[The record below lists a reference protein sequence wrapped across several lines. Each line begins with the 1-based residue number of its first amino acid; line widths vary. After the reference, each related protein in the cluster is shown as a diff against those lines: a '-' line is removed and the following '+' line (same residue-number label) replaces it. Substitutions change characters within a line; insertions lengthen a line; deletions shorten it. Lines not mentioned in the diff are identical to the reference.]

1 MAASLY
7 GSGLHLIHLHG
18 DILTIGNSKPPQV
31 LIVGAGPVGLTMA
44 VELARY
50 GVGVRIIDK
59 VAVPTEKS
67 RAVVVW
73 GRTLELLDRMGCA
86 DGFIAAGIRA
96 GAAHLIAT
104 RDREGRAIRIDL
116 GLLTNPFPYALM
128 LPQSATER
136 LLTEHLAGLGVS
148 IERSLELTQL
158 RQSED
163 HVEAELRHADG
174 RIETMR
180 ADWLGGC
187 DGAHSA
193 VRKLIGQ
200 KFSGHTF
207 PTEWLMADLNLRGV
221 PTPPGEPALF
231 FHADGILALFPIG
244 PDNLYRLAANLGP
257 ALEEGR
263 GRDVSLAEI
272 QALITRRGPAG
283 LTATRSSWHATFRIN
298 ERQVESYR
306 SQRVFLVGDAA
317 HIHSPAGGQGMNT
330 GMQDAVNLAW
340 KLALICRG
348 DLALDAGGQRLLDSY
363 GVERRAVGTQ
373 TLRVAGRMT
382 ALGLMTHP
390 LTQGLRNRIAKLVMR
405 WRPVQRALARQLSGL
420 TVRYQI
426 SSLNGSGRRGGKDD
440 PRAGHRFPMTARHG
454 EGGRAPRFH
463 LVGDIASAEA
473 ARLAALFPRLL
484 DAKVMALPEGMRQ
497 GRLWL
502 LRPDGYVALAT
513 TTGDS
518 AAVVTYLSRLMAG
531 HEMTQSRGRLP
542 DEVVEP
548 A

>member
-1 MAASLY
+1 M
-7 GSGLHLIHLHG
+7 
-18 DILTIGNSKPPQV
+18 TIGNSKTPQV

-44 VELARY
+44 AELARY

-59 VAVPTEKS
+59 VAVATDKS

-104 RDREGRAIRIDL
+104 RDREGQAIRIDF

-128 LPQSATER
+128 LPQSETER
-136 LLTEHLAGLGVS
+136 LLTEHLASLGVS

-207 PTEWLMADLNLRGV
+207 PTEWLMADLNLRGL

-348 DLALDAGGQRLLDSY
+348 DVALDAGGQRLLDSY
-363 GVERRAVGTQ
+363 SMERRATGTQ

-382 ALGLMTHP
+382 TLGLMTHP

-405 WRPVQRALARQLSGL
+405 WRPVQHALARQLSGL
-420 TVRYQI
+420 TVRYRA
-426 SSLNGSGRRGGKDD
+426 SSLNGPGKRGGL
-440 PRAGHRFPMTARHG
+440 RAGDRFPMTARHG
-454 EGGRAPRFH
+454 EVERDPRFH
-463 LVGDIASAEA
+463 LAGEIAPMEA
-473 ARLAALFPRLL
+473 ARLVALFPKLL
-484 DAKVMALPEGMRQ
+484 HAEVMAPPEGLRE
-497 GRLWL
+497 GRRWL

-513 TTGDS
+513 RAGDS
-518 AAVVTYLSRLMAG
+518 AAIVTYLSRLSAG
-531 HEMTQSRGRLP
+531 HAVRRSRGRVP